1 MTSLAQFCTQV
12 GIDQAA
18 ARQALQA
25 STAHPELPWYM
36 QAVLGIG
43 AWITAIAGLFF
54 VWAVMDLV
62 FGVDD
67 PNFTVALAG
76 AAIFAASL
84 WLLHRRPHGAF
95 LAHAATAFAVAGSL
109 LAAAGIGV
117 PAESLWQA
125 TAAMLPFCALAI
137 WQQRSL
143 LLQFLVVSAA
153 LILAILAAWDH
164 WENVLAGIPAICIP
178 FGAAILLHPPRHDVR
193 PAAFALLLV
202 PQLLEIA
209 GSAFEN
215 AWSPWFGWPAKLILL
230 AAFIVLFA
238 GNWRRLAEPRNR
250 ALALAG
256 AAGAGAAALVLPT
269 GATAA
274 LVLLLL
280 AYTLASRSLA
290 VIAAVMEIYFIW
302 LFYDDLGSTLL
313 AKSIMLMSAGSVLL
327 VCYAL
332 LIAATRGGG
341 GRA

>member
-1 MTSLAQFCTQV
+1 MTSLAQLCTQV
-12 GIDQAA
+12 GIDETA
-18 ARQALQA
+18 ARQALQVDA
-25 STAHPELPWYM
+25 VHQELPWYM

-62 FGVDD
+62 FGVDE
-67 PNFTVALAG
+67 PNLMVALAG
-76 AAIFAASL
+76 SAIFAASL

-95 LAHAATAFAVAGSL
+95 LAHAAAAFAVAGSL

-125 TAAMLPFCALAI
+125 AAAMLPFCALAI
-137 WQQRSL
+137 WQQRSQ

-164 WENVLAGIPAICIP
+164 WEDVFSGIPAISIP
-178 FGAAILLHPPRHDVR
+178 LGAVLLLYPPRRDVR

-209 GSAFEN
+209 GSAFG
-215 AWSPWFGWPAKLILL
+215 SVVSLWFGWPAKLALL
-230 AAFIVLFA
+230 ATFVALFA
-238 GNWRRLAEPRNR
+238 ASWGRLAEPRSR

-256 AAGAGAAALVLPT
+256 ATAAGAAALVLPT
-269 GATAA
+269 GASAA

-280 AYTLASRSLA
+280 AYTSASRFLA
-290 VIAAVMEIYFIW
+290 VIAAVMETYFIW
-302 LFYDDLGSTLL
+302 RFYDDLGSTLL
-313 AKSIMLMSAGSVLL
+313 TKSIVLMSAGSVLL
-327 VCYAL
+327 ICYAL
-332 LIAATRGGG
+332 LIAAVRG
-341 GRA
+341 RRSA

>member
-1 MTSLAQFCTQV
+1 MTSLSQFCAQV
-12 GIDQAA
+12 GIDEAA
-18 ARQALQA
+18 ARQALKISA
-25 STAHPELPWYM
+25 VHEELPWYM

-67 PNFTVALAG
+67 PNFAVALAG
-76 AAIFAASL
+76 AAIFGASL

-125 TAAMLPFCALAI
+125 AAAMLPFCALAI
-137 WQQRSL
+137 WQQRSP
-143 LLQFLVVSAA
+143 LLQFLVVSAG
-153 LILAILAAWDH
+153 LIVAVLAAWDH

-178 FGAAILLHPPRHDVR
+178 FGAALLLHPPRHDVR

-202 PQLLEIA
+202 PQILEIA
-209 GSAFEN
+209 GSALGN
-215 AWSPWFGWPAKLILL
+215 AWSPWLGWPARLALL
-230 AAFIVLFA
+230 AAFVALFA
-238 GNWRRLAEPRNR
+238 GNWRRLAEPRSR
-250 ALALAG
+250 VLALAG
-256 AAGAGAAALVLPT
+256 AAAAGATALVLPA

-290 VIAAVMEIYFIW
+290 AIAAVMEIYFIW

-327 VCYAL
+327 ICYAL
-332 LIAATRGGG
+332 LIAATRGG
-341 GRA
+341 RAA